1 MAQGGP
7 MMMNS
12 GSNANKTDKETIEVE
27 VEMKAIEEA
36 NELNEL
42 KLKMK

>member
-1 MAQGGP
+1 

-12 GSNANKTDKETIEVE
+12 GSNANKTDDKETVEVE

-36 NELNEL
+36 NEPNEL